1 MAKKVRLCRAVESNV
16 GERRAYKK
24 QLLKIQDDFSKF
36 VLNEI
41 FVNLQQQNILAMD
54 SVFTPVESTK
64 QLLQKLKK
72 TKINLQPNADIG
84 AIISDIVSSNINSWL
99 RLLRVASTSFATK
112 FVKKAVASTAR
123 AQKQALK
130 SAGVNAGALEKAFT
144 VPVVS
149 KQYVSPAVAQMIPD
163 YVEQNVRLITHIGEK
178 DITRISEVI
187 SKGVESGLDYS
198 KLLEELKATDG
209 FNSARA
215 ERVALDQI
223 NKINQQTQLLN
234 AQSLGCTHA
243 RWKHVAGQY
252 TSRETH
258 IQMDGKE
265 FDLKVGMF
273 DPAVNKNVFPAELPY
288 CRCQQ
293 RLVLPKEVLNN
304 E

>member
-1 MAKKVRLCRAVESNV
+1 MKIIARFTEMKKA
-16 GERRAYKK
+16 
-24 QLLKIQDDFSKF
+24 
-36 VLNEI
+36 
-41 FVNLQQQNILAMD
+41 
-54 SVFTPVESTK
+54 T
-64 QLLQKLKK
+64 
-72 TKINLQPNADIG
+72 
-84 AIISDIVSSNINSWL
+84 SDIIN
-99 RLLRVASTSFATK
+99 VEGEDINVNK
-112 FVKKAVASTAR
+112 VEE
-123 AQKQALK
+123 ALK

-149 KQYVSPAVAQMIPD
+149 KQFVSPAAAQMIPD

-198 KLLEELKATDG
+198 KIVDELKATDG

-273 DPAVNKNVFPAELPY
+273 DPAVNRNVFPAELPY

-293 RLVLPKEVLNN
+293 RLVLPREVLN
-304 E
+304 EE

>member
-41 FVNLQQQNILAMD
+41 FVELQQQNILAMD

-72 TKINLQPNADIG
+72 AKINLQPNADIG

-112 FVKKAVASTAR
+112 FVKKAIASTAR

-130 SAGVNAGALEKAFT
+130 SAGVNAGAIEKAFT

-149 KQYVSPAVAQMIPD
+149 KQFVSPAAAQMIPD

-198 KLLEELKATDG
+198 KIVDELKATDG

-223 NKINQQTQLLN
+223 NKINQQVQLLN
-234 AQSLGCTHA
+234 AEALGCTKA
-243 RWKHVAGQY
+243 RWKHVAGQF
-252 TSRETH
+252 TSRPTH
-258 IQMDGKE
+258 VAMDGKE
-265 FDLKVGMF
+265 FDIKVGMF
-273 DPAVNKNVFPAELPY
+273 DPAVNKYIKTGELPF
-288 CRCQQ
+288 CRCVA
-293 RLVLPKEVLNN
+293 RIIAPKEILND